1 MKLHY
6 KEMGHGQ
13 PLLILHGLFGTLDN
27 WQTLAKRFA
36 EHYNVFLVD
45 LRNHGRSP
53 HSEEHDYDAMAEDVL
68 RLVDELQIPTPAIMG
83 HSMGGKVA
91 MNYAL
96 KYPTRIT
103 KLIVVDIAPKAYPP
117 HHDEIIDALQSVD
130 LASVT
135 SRGEVDAQ
143 LAKQIQEEDVRL
155 FLMKNLYRKEDN
167 TFGWRMNLD
176 AIERNYAMVA
186 EAITSDVPFKKHTL
200 FIKGGRSR
208 YIKPEDIYDSIERL
222 FTLVEVETIPNA
234 GHWVHAEAPDQV
246 YELVTTFLSADSL

>member
-27 WQTLAKRFA
+27 WQTLAKRLA

-53 HSEEHDYDAMAEDVL
+53 HSEQHDYDAMAEDVL
-68 RLVDELQIPTPAIMG
+68 RLVDDLQIPTPAIMG

-96 KYPTRIT
+96 KYPTRLT

-130 LASVT
+130 INSVT
-135 SRGEVDAQ
+135 SRGDVDKQ
-143 LAKQIQEEDVRL
+143 LAKTISQDEVRL

-176 AIERNYAMVA
+176 AIEKNYEKIAA
-186 EAITSDVPFKKHTL
+186 PITSDTPFKKHTL

-208 YIKPEDIYDSIERL
+208 YILPEDIYTCIEHL

-234 GHWVHAEAPDQV
+234 GHWVHAEAPDEV
-246 YELVTTFLSADSL
+246 YDLVTRFLETD

>member
-27 WQTLAKRFA
+27 WATLAKRLA

-53 HSEEHDYDAMAEDVL
+53 HNEEHNYDAMADDVL
-68 RLVDELQIPTPAIMG
+68 RLVDELNIPTPAIMG

-91 MNYAL
+91 MKYAL
-96 KYPTRIT
+96 KYPTRLT
-103 KLIVVDIAPKAYPP
+103 RLIVVDIAPKAYPP
-117 HHDEIIDALQSVD
+117 HHDEIIEALQSVD
-130 LASVT
+130 LSQAT
-135 SRGEVDAQ
+135 SRGEIDAQ
-143 LAKQIQEEDVRL
+143 LAKSISEEDVRL

-176 AIERNYAMVA
+176 ALEKNYEHIAA
-186 EAITSDVPFKKHTL
+186 AITADVPFKKHAL
-200 FIKGGRSR
+200 FIKGGRSG
-208 YIKPEDIYDSIERL
+208 YIKQEDIYSNIEHL
-222 FTLVEVETIPNA
+222 FTLVEVETISEA
-234 GHWVHAEAPDQV
+234 GHWVHAQAPDEV
-246 YELVTTFLSADSL
+246 YDLVTTFLSAD

>member
-1 MKLHY
+1 
-6 KEMGHGQ
+6 MGHGQ

-27 WQTLAKRFA
+27 WATLAKRLA

-53 HSEEHDYDAMAEDVL
+53 HNEEHNYDAMADDVL
-68 RLVDELQIPTPAIMG
+68 RLVDDLQIPTPAIMG

-91 MNYAL
+91 MKYAL
-96 KYPTRIT
+96 KYPTRLT

-130 LASVT
+130 LSKAT
-135 SRGEVDAQ
+135 SRSEIDTQ
-143 LAKQIQEEDVRL
+143 LAKSISSEDVRL

-176 AIERNYAMVA
+176 ALEKNYEHIAA
-186 EAITSDVPFKKHTL
+186 AITAEVPFKKHAL
-200 FIKGGRSR
+200 FIKGGRSG
-208 YIKPEDIYDSIERL
+208 YIKQEDIYGSIEHL
-222 FTLVEVETIPNA
+222 FTLVEVETIPEA
-234 GHWVHAEAPDQV
+234 GHWVHAEAPDKV
-246 YELVTTFLSADSL
+246 YDLVTRFLETD

>member
-27 WQTLAKRFA
+27 WATLAKRLA

-53 HSEEHDYDAMAEDVL
+53 HNEEHNYDAMADDVL
-68 RLVDELQIPTPAIMG
+68 RLVDELQIATPAIMG

-91 MNYAL
+91 MKYAL
-96 KYPTRIT
+96 KYPTRLT

-117 HHDEIIDALQSVD
+117 HHDEIIDALQSLD
-130 LASVT
+130 LSKAT
-135 SRGEVDAQ
+135 SRSEIDTQ
-143 LAKQIQEEDVRL
+143 LAKSISDEDVRL

-176 AIERNYAMVA
+176 ALEKNYEYIAA
-186 EAITSDVPFKKHTL
+186 AITADVPFKKHAL
-200 FIKGGRSR
+200 FIKGGRSG
-208 YIKPEDIYDSIERL
+208 YIKQEDIYGSIEHL
-222 FTLVEVETIPNA
+222 FTMVEVETIPNA
-234 GHWVHAEAPDQV
+234 GHWVHAEAPDEV
-246 YELVTTFLSADSL
+246 YELVTRFLETD

>member
-6 KEMGHGQ
+6 KELGHGQ

-27 WQTLAKRFA
+27 WMTLAKRFA

-53 HSEEHDYDAMAEDVL
+53 HDAEHNYDVMADDVL
-68 RLVDELQIPTPAIMG
+68 QLVDELQIPTPAIMG

-91 MNYAL
+91 MKYAL

-117 HHDEIIDALQSVD
+117 HHDEIIEALQAVK
-130 LASVT
+130 LENAK
-135 SRGEVDAQ
+135 SRNDIDEQ
-143 LAKQIQEEDVRL
+143 LAQYIKEDDVRL
-155 FLMKNLYRKEDN
+155 FLMKNIYRKEDN

-176 AIERNYAMVA
+176 AIEKNYEHISA
-186 EAITSDVPFKKHTL
+186 AITADMPFNKSTL

-208 YIKPEDIYDSIERL
+208 YIKSEDIAGSIERL
-222 FTLVEVETIPNA
+222 FTLVEIETIPEA
-234 GHWVHAEAPDQV
+234 GHWVHAQAPDKV
-246 YELVTTFLSADSL
+246 YDLVTTFLEH

>member
-27 WQTLAKRFA
+27 WQTLAKRLA

-53 HSEEHDYDAMAEDVL
+53 HNEEHNYDVMADDVL
-68 RLVDELQIPTPAIMG
+68 RLIDDLKIPTPAIMG

-91 MNYAL
+91 MKLAL
-96 KYPTRIT
+96 KYPTRLT

-117 HHDEIIDALQSVD
+117 HHDEIIEALQAVN
-130 LASVT
+130 LEGVT
-135 SRGEVDAQ
+135 SRSDVDEQ
-143 LAKQIQEEDVRL
+143 LAKHIKEDYVRL

-167 TFGWRMNLD
+167 TLAWRMNLD
-176 AIERNYAMVA
+176 AIDKNYEQIAA
-186 EAITSDVPFKKHTL
+186 GITADVPFKKSTL
-200 FIKGGRSR
+200 FIKGGRSK
-208 YIKPEDIYDSIERL
+208 YIQPEDVYGSIEHL
-222 FTLVEVETIPNA
+222 FTLVEIETIPEA
-234 GHWVHAEAPDQV
+234 GHWVHAQAPDKV
-246 YELVTTFLSADSL
+246 YDLVTRFLTTD

>member
-27 WQTLAKRFA
+27 WATLAKRLA

-53 HSEEHDYDAMAEDVL
+53 HNEIHDYDAMAADVL
-68 RLVDELQIPTPAIMG
+68 ELVDDLKIPTPAIMG

-96 KYPTRIT
+96 KYPTRLT
-103 KLIVVDIAPKAYPP
+103 RLIVVDIAPKAYPP

-130 LASVT
+130 LTKST
-135 SRGEVDAQ
+135 SRGEIDKQ
-143 LAKQIQEEDVRL
+143 LSEHISHEDVRL

-167 TFGWRMNLD
+167 TFEWRMNLD
-176 AIERNYAMVA
+176 AIERNYEKIAG
-186 EAITSDVPFKKHTL
+186 AITSDIPFKKHAL
-200 FIKGGRSR
+200 FIRGGRSN
-208 YIKPEDIYDSIERL
+208 YITQEDIYTNIEHL
-222 FTLVEVETIPNA
+222 FTLVEMETIPEA
-234 GHWVHAEAPDQV
+234 GHWVHAEAPDKV
-246 YELVTTFLSADSL
+246 YDLVTTFLNAD

>member
-27 WQTLAKRFA
+27 WATLAKRLA

-53 HSEEHDYDAMAEDVL
+53 HSEQHDYDAMAEDVL
-68 RLVDELQIPTPAIMG
+68 RLVDDLQIPTPAIMG

-117 HHDEIIDALQSVD
+117 HHDEIIDALQGLDINNVKSRSDVD
-130 LASVT
+130 
-135 SRGEVDAQ
+135 EQ
-143 LAKQIQEEDVRL
+143 LAKTIKEDEVRL

-176 AIERNYAMVA
+176 AIEKNYEKIAA
-186 EAITSDVPFKKHTL
+186 PITSDIPFKKHTL

-208 YIKPEDIYDSIERL
+208 YILPEDIYSNIEHL
-222 FTLVEVETIPNA
+222 FTLVEIETIPQA

-246 YELVTTFLSADSL
+246 YDLVTTFLSAE

>member
-27 WQTLAKRFA
+27 WQTLAKRLS

-53 HSEEHDYDAMAEDVL
+53 HADEHTYELMAQDVL
-68 RLVDELQIPTPAIMG
+68 ELIDDLNIPTPAIMG

-91 MNYAL
+91 MKFAL
-96 KYPTRIT
+96 THPTRLT
-103 KLIVVDIAPKAYPP
+103 KLIVVDIAPRAYPP
-117 HHDEIIDALQSVD
+117 HHDEIIEALKSID
-130 LASVT
+130 LSTATTRSQID
-135 SRGEVDAQ
+135 EQ
-143 LAKQIQEEDVRL
+143 LARSISQPDVRL
-155 FLMKNLYRKEDN
+155 FLMKNIYRKEDN
-167 TFGWRMNLD
+167 TFGWRMNLNGLD
-176 AIERNYAMVA
+176 TNYENISA
-186 EAITSDVPFKKHTL
+186 AITADVPFKKSAL

-208 YIKPEDIYDSIERL
+208 YITQEDQYTCIEHL
-222 FTLVEVETIPNA
+222 FTQVEIETVPGA

-246 YELVTTFLSADSL
+246 YELVYNFLTH

>member
-27 WQTLAKRFA
+27 WQTLANRFA

-53 HSEEHDYDAMAEDVL
+53 HSDEHSYDLMADDVL
-68 RLVDELQIPTPAIMG
+68 ELVDELGIPTPAIIG

-91 MNYAL
+91 MKYAL

-117 HHDEIIDALQSVD
+117 HHDEIIEALKSVKLD
-130 LASVT
+130 GVT
-135 SRGEVDAQ
+135 SRSEIDKQMAQ
-143 LAKQIQEEDVRL
+143 HIKENDVRL
-155 FLMKNLYRKEDN
+155 FLMKNLYRTEQN
-167 TFGWRMNLD
+167 SFAWRMNID
-176 AIERNYAMVA
+176 ALANNYDKIST
-186 EAITSDVPFKKHTL
+186 AITADIPFKKHTL
-200 FIKGGRSR
+200 FIKGGKSG
-208 YIKPEDIYDSIERL
+208 YIKPEDIYSSIEHL
-222 FTLVEVETIPNA
+222 FTLVEVETIPDA
-234 GHWVHAEAPDQV
+234 GHWVHAQAPDQV
-246 YELVTTFLSADSL
+246 YDLVTTFLRTD

>member
-6 KEMGHGQ
+6 REMGHGQ
-13 PLLILHGLFGTLDN
+13 PLLILHGLFGTSDN
-27 WQTLAKRFA
+27 WQTLAKRLA
-36 EHYNVFLVD
+36 ENYNVFLVD

-53 HSEEHDYDAMAEDVL
+53 HNEQHDYDAMAADVL
-68 RLVDELQIPTPAIMG
+68 QLVDELQIPTPAIMG

-96 KYPTRIT
+96 KYPTRLT

-130 LASVT
+130 LSTVT

-143 LAKQIQEEDVRL
+143 LAKTIHEDEVRL

-176 AIERNYAMVA
+176 AIEKNYANIA
-186 EAITSDVPFKKHTL
+186 AAITADVPFKKSTL

-208 YIKPEDIYDSIERL
+208 YIKPEDQYTNIEHL
-222 FTLVEVETIPNA
+222 FTQVEIETIPEA
-234 GHWVHAEAPDQV
+234 GHWVHAEAPDKV
-246 YELVTTFLSADSL
+246 YDLVTRFLSIN

>member
-6 KEMGHGQ
+6 KELGHGQ

-53 HSEEHDYDAMAEDVL
+53 HDEQHDYDTMAADVL
-68 RLVDELQIPTPAIMG
+68 KLVDELQIATPAIIG

-96 KYPTRIT
+96 KYPTRLT

-130 LASVT
+130 IDNIK

-143 LAKQIQEEDVRL
+143 LSNVIKDEEVRL
-155 FLMKNLYRKEDN
+155 FLMKNLYRKDDSS
-167 TFGWRMNLD
+167 FGWRMNLD
-176 AIERNYAMVA
+176 ALEKNYEKIAA
-186 EAITSDVPFKKHTL
+186 PITSDIPFKKHTL

-208 YIKPEDIYDSIERL
+208 YILPEDIYSNIEHL
-222 FTLVEVETIPNA
+222 FTLVEVETIPEA
-234 GHWVHAEAPDQV
+234 GHWLHAEAPDKV
-246 YELVTTFLSADSL
+246 YNLVTTFLEAE

>member
-27 WQTLAKRFA
+27 WQTLAKRLA
-36 EHYNVFLVD
+36 ETYNVFLVD

-53 HSEEHDYDAMAEDVL
+53 HSDEHNYDVMADDVL
-68 RLVDELQIPTPAIMG
+68 ELIEELQIPTPAIMG

-91 MNYAL
+91 MKFAL
-96 KYPTRIT
+96 KYPTRLT

-117 HHDEIIDALQSVD
+117 HHDDIIDALQSVD
-130 LASVT
+130 IDNVK
-135 SRGEVDAQ
+135 SRGEVDEQ
-143 LAKQIQEEDVRL
+143 LAKTIKLPDVRL

-176 AIERNYAMVA
+176 AIEKNYENIAAAV
-186 EAITSDVPFKKHTL
+186 TSDIPFKKSAL
-200 FIKGGRSR
+200 FIKGGKSN
-208 YIKPEDIYDSIERL
+208 YIKQEDLFTSIEHL
-222 FTLVEVETIPNA
+222 FTLVEIETIPNA
-234 GHWVHAEAPDQV
+234 GHWVHAEAPDEV
-246 YELVTTFLSADSL
+246 YELATTFLEH

>member
-1 MKLHY
+1 
-6 KEMGHGQ
+6 MGHGQ

-27 WQTLAKRFA
+27 WQTISKRLA

-53 HSEEHDYDAMAEDVL
+53 HSEQHDYDAMAEDVL

-130 LASVT
+130 INTVT
-135 SRGEVDAQ
+135 SRGDVDKQ
-143 LAKQIQEEDVRL
+143 LAKTISQEEVRL

-176 AIERNYAMVA
+176 AIEKNYEKIAA
-186 EAITSDVPFKKHTL
+186 PITSDTPFKKNTL

-208 YIKPEDIYDSIERL
+208 YILPEDVYTSIEHL
-222 FTLVEVETIPNA
+222 FTQVEVETIPNA
-234 GHWVHAEAPDQV
+234 GHWVHAEAPDEV
-246 YELVTTFLSADSL
+246 FDLVTRFLDVD

>member
-6 KEMGHGQ
+6 KELGQGQ

-36 EHYNVFLVD
+36 EHYNVFIVD

-53 HSEEHDYDAMAEDVL
+53 HSDEHTYELMADDVL
-68 RLVDELQIPTPAIMG
+68 ELIDDLKIPTPAIMG

-91 MNYAL
+91 MQFAL
-96 KYPTRIT
+96 KYPTRLT

-117 HHDEIIDALQSVD
+117 HHDEIIDALRSVD
-130 LASVT
+130 LTTVT
-135 SRGEVDAQ
+135 SRGDVDDE
-143 LAKQIQEEDVRL
+143 LSKQIPEMDVRL

-167 TFGWRMNLD
+167 TFGWRMNLEALD
-176 AIERNYAMVA
+176 KNYANVA
-186 EAITSDVPFKKHTL
+186 AAITADVPFKKSTL

-208 YIKPEDIYDSIERL
+208 YIQQEDIYDSIERL
-222 FTLVEVETIPNA
+222 FTLVEVETIPDA
-234 GHWVHAEAPDQV
+234 GHWVHAQAPDEV
-246 YELVTTFLSADSL
+246 YELVTNFLAH

>member
-1 MKLHY
+1 
-6 KEMGHGQ
+6 MGHGQ

-27 WQTLAKRFA
+27 WQTLAKRLS

-53 HSEEHDYDAMAEDVL
+53 HSEEFDYDAMAADVL
-68 RLVDELQIPTPAIMG
+68 ELVDDLRISTPAIMG

-117 HHDEIIDALQSVD
+117 HHDEIIAALQFVD
-130 LASVT
+130 FEKLT
-135 SRGEVDAQ
+135 SRSEIDAQ
-143 LAKQIQEEDVRL
+143 LAQYIKEEEVRL
-155 FLMKNLYRKEDN
+155 FLMKNLFRQGDG

-176 AIERNYAMVA
+176 TIEKNYDQVA
-186 EAITSDVPFKKHTL
+186 AAVTSDVPFKKSTL
-200 FIKGGRSR
+200 FIKGGRSG
-208 YIKPEDIYDSIERL
+208 YIKPEDVYGSIEHL
-222 FTLVEVETIPNA
+222 FTLVEIETIPEA
-234 GHWVHAEAPDQV
+234 GHWVHAQAPDKV
-246 YELVTTFLSADSL
+246 YELVTNFLAY

>member
-6 KEMGHGQ
+6 REMGHGQ
-13 PLLILHGLFGTLDN
+13 PLLILHGLFGTSDN
-27 WQTLAKRFA
+27 WQTLAKRLA

-53 HSEEHDYDAMAEDVL
+53 HDDQHDYDAMAEDVL

-130 LASVT
+130 LTTATNRS
-135 SRGEVDAQ
+135 EVDAQ
-143 LAKQIQEEDVRL
+143 LAKTIQEDEVRL

-167 TFGWRMNLD
+167 TFDWRMNLD
-176 AIERNYAMVA
+176 AIEKNYEKIAA
-186 EAITSDVPFKKHTL
+186 AITADVPFKKHTL

-208 YIKPEDIYDSIERL
+208 YIKPEDVYGSIEHL

-246 YELVTTFLSADSL
+246 YDLVTTFLRAE

>member
-27 WQTLAKRFA
+27 WQTLAKRLA
-36 EHYNVFLVD
+36 EKYNIFLVD

-53 HSEEHDYDAMAEDVL
+53 HSDEHNYDVMADDILELIEDL
-68 RLVDELQIPTPAIMG
+68 KIPTPAIMG

-91 MNYAL
+91 MKFAL
-96 KYPTRIT
+96 KYPTRLT

-117 HHDEIIDALQSVD
+117 HHDEIIEALKSVD
-130 LASVT
+130 LSSAT
-135 SRGEVDAQ
+135 SRSEIDEQ
-143 LAKQIQEEDVRL
+143 LAKHIPQPDVRL

-167 TFGWRMNLD
+167 MFGWRMNLD
-176 AIERNYAMVA
+176 ALDKNYDQVA
-186 EAITSDVPFKKHTL
+186 AGITADVPFKKSTL

-208 YIKPEDIYDSIERL
+208 YIKPEDIYGSIEHL
-222 FTLVEVETIPNA
+222 FTLVAVETIPDA
-234 GHWVHAEAPDQV
+234 GHWVHAEAPDQM
-246 YELVTTFLSADSL
+246 YDLVTNFLDVD

>member
-45 LRNHGRSP
+45 MRNHGRSP
-53 HSEEHDYDAMAEDVL
+53 HNEEHNYDVMADDVL
-68 RLVDELQIPTPAIMG
+68 RLVDELKIPTPAVMG

-91 MNYAL
+91 MKYAL

-117 HHDEIIDALQSVD
+117 HHDEIIDALQSVK
-130 LASVT
+130 LEGVT
-135 SRGEVDAQ
+135 SRSEVDEQ
-143 LAKQIQEEDVRL
+143 LAKHIKEEYVRL
-155 FLMKNLYRKEDN
+155 FLMKNLYRKEDQ

-176 AIERNYAMVA
+176 AIEKNYEHVA
-186 EAITSDVPFKKHTL
+186 AAITADVPFKKSTL
-200 FIKGGRSR
+200 FIKGGRSS
-208 YIKPEDIYDSIERL
+208 YIQPEDIFGSIERL
-222 FTLVEVETIPNA
+222 FTLVEVETIPEA
-234 GHWVHAEAPDQV
+234 GHWVHAQAPDKV
-246 YELVTTFLSADSL
+246 YDLVTTFLSTD

>member
-6 KEMGHGQ
+6 KEVGHGQ

-27 WQTLAKRFA
+27 WATLAKRLA

-53 HSEEHDYDAMAEDVL
+53 HSEEFNYDAMAADVL
-68 RLVDELQIPTPAIMG
+68 KLVDDLQLPTPAIMG

-117 HHDEIIDALQSVD
+117 HHDEIIAALQSVD
-130 LASVT
+130 FEKLT
-135 SRGEVDAQ
+135 SRSEIDAQ
-143 LAKQIQEEDVRL
+143 LAKTIPEEDVRL
-155 FLMKNLYRKEDN
+155 FLMKNLYRKEDG

-176 AIERNYAMVA
+176 VIEENYNQVA
-186 EAITSDVPFKKHTL
+186 AAVTSDVPFKKSTL
-200 FIKGGRSR
+200 FIKGGRSG
-208 YIKPEDIYDSIERL
+208 YIKPEDVYSTIEHL
-222 FTLVEVETIPNA
+222 FTLVEVETIPGA
-234 GHWVHAEAPDQV
+234 GHWVHAEAPDKV
-246 YELVTTFLSADSL
+246 YELVTNFLSH

>member
-1 MKLHY
+1 M
-6 KEMGHGQ
+6 
-13 PLLILHGLFGTLDN
+13 I
-27 WQTLAKRFA
+27 
-36 EHYNVFLVD
+36 D

-53 HSEEHDYDAMAEDVL
+53 HSEQHDYDAMVADVL
-68 RLVDELQIPTPAIMG
+68 ELVDDLQIPTPAIMG

-130 LASVT
+130 LSTVT

-143 LAKQIQEEDVRL
+143 LAKGIKEDEVRL
-155 FLMKNLYRKEDN
+155 FLMKNLYRKDDN

-176 AIERNYAMVA
+176 AIEKNYEKVA
-186 EAITSDVPFKKHTL
+186 AEITSEVPFKKHTL

-208 YIKPEDIYDSIERL
+208 YIKPEDVYGSIEHL
-222 FTLVEVETIPNA
+222 FTLVQVETIPDA
-234 GHWVHAEAPDQV
+234 GHWVHAEAPNEV
-246 YELVTTFLSADSL
+246 YDLVTTFLNAE

>member
-6 KEMGHGQ
+6 REIGHGQ
-13 PLLILHGLFGTLDN
+13 PLLILHGLFGTSDN
-27 WQTLAKRFA
+27 WQTLARRLS
-36 EHYNVFLVD
+36 ENYHVILVD

-53 HSEEHDYDAMAEDVL
+53 HSDQHDYDVMAADVL
-68 RLVDELQIPTPAIMG
+68 QLVDALQIPTPAIMG

-96 KYPTRIT
+96 KYPPRLT

-130 LASVT
+130 LSTVT
-135 SRGEVDAQ
+135 SRNEVDAQ
-143 LAKQIQEEDVRL
+143 LAKTIKEEDVRL

-176 AIERNYAMVA
+176 ALERNYDKIAA
-186 EAITSDVPFKKHTL
+186 AITSDIPFKKHTL

-208 YIKPEDIYDSIERL
+208 YIKPEDIYSCIEHL
-222 FTLVEVETIPNA
+222 FTLVEVETVPGA
-234 GHWVHAEAPDQV
+234 GHWVHAEAPDKV
-246 YELVTTFLSADSL
+246 YELVTTFLSAE

>member
-27 WQTLAKRFA
+27 WQTLAKRLA

-53 HSEEHDYDAMAEDVL
+53 HSEEHNYEAMAADVL
-68 RLVDELQIPTPAIMG
+68 ELVDHLNIPTPAIMG

-91 MNYAL
+91 MTYAL
-96 KYPTRIT
+96 RYPTRLT

-130 LASVT
+130 LGTVT
-135 SRGEVDAQ
+135 SRSEVDAQ
-143 LAKQIQEEDVRL
+143 LAKTIKEEAVRQ
-155 FLMKNLYRKEDN
+155 FLMKNLYRKEDS

-176 AIERNYAMVA
+176 AIERNYAQVA
-186 EAITSDVPFKKHTL
+186 AAVTSDVPFKKSTL
-200 FIKGGRSR
+200 FIKGGRSG
-208 YIKPEDIYDSIERL
+208 YIKPEDLFGSIEHL
-222 FTLVEVETIPNA
+222 FTLVEIETIPEA
-234 GHWVHAEAPDQV
+234 GHWVHAEAPDKV
-246 YELVTTFLSADSL
+246 YELVSTFLAH